1 MKLITVHNSEKT
13 IDVLFENEKIDLQAT
28 YDNKY
33 CMTNLRVNSNG
44 HTSREL
50 FALLNTITNKVKS
63 LKPFN

>member
-1 MKLITVHNSEKT
+1 MKLITVHNANKT

>member
-1 MKLITVHNSEKT
+1 MKLITIHNQDQT
-13 IDVLFENEKIDLQAT
+13 IDVTFENEKIDLQAT

-50 FALLNTITNKVKS
+50 FALLNAITNKIKS